1 MKVKTTPMKPK
12 EIKRL
17 QRQAHRM
24 RVRRISADTFVVE
37 SRSNPHAHHIVTIQ
51 KDGNGSV
58 RGRCTCPW
66 AQNGGYGCSHV
77 MAALTYLAS
86 RKHRAISFWSTRDD
100 AARQKQRILHLL
112 GDATPS
118 DTGLWITTRPE
129 PLNQVEQP
137 DNRGKLQPMLPFMS
151 A

>member
-1 MKVKTTPMKPK
+1 MKPK

-24 RVRRISADTFVVE
+24 RVRIIGPDTLVVE
-37 SRSNPHAHHIVTIQ
+37 SRSNTHAHHIVTIE

-58 RGRCTCPW
+58 RARCTCPW

-77 MAALTYLAS
+77 MAALAYLAR
-86 RKHRAISFWSTRDD
+86 RKHRAISFWPSRDD

-112 GDATPS
+112 GDRSPE

-129 PLNQVEQP
+129 PVERVEQP
-137 DNRGKLQPMLPFMS
+137 DNRGKFQPMLPFP

>member
-1 MKVKTTPMKPK
+1 MKPK

-17 QRQAHRM
+17 QRQARRM
-24 RVRRISADTFVVE
+24 RVRVIGPDTLLVE
-37 SRSNPHAHHIVTIQ
+37 SRSHSHAHYIVTIE
-51 KDGNGSV
+51 KDGADSV

-77 MAALTYLAS
+77 MAALSYLAA
-86 RKHRAISFWSTRDD
+86 RKRRAISFWPSRDD

-112 GDATPS
+112 GDTAPD

-129 PLNQVEQP
+129 PIVRVEQ